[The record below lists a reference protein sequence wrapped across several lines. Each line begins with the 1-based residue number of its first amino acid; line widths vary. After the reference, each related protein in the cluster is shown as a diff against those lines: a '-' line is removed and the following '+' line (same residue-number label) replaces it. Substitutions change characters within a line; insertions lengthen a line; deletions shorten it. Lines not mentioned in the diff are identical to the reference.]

1 MPLFC
6 DVALAVPL
14 DMAFT
19 YAIPPGME
27 PVVGGRVLVPFRQQR
42 MSGIVVEL
50 HDRAPQGIDDF
61 RNDGKEERVRPQGLQ
76 PDFLA
81 MPGSAANEVAERVE
95 FETSA
100 AKAAIENNPLTA
112 ALKRCATPNQI
123 FPAASKAAP
132 VHKSV
137 PADPPI
143 SKASSNAKAAWIRS
157 VIEALDVAPVL
168 DEQLLKLGRWIADY
182 YLAPIGEVFRTMLP
196 LVAEFKR
203 TITYRITDQGHM
215 ALHLAG
221 MSGSPARSQ
230 RTPDEQLVEFRVL
243 DYLAEREGVREQSL
257 RGATKVSKALLAG
270 MVRKKWIAREDVSAV
285 RDAVRTIKVAVLL
298 GAEAASEGKIAE
310 ASPPPDGP
318 EARPHTETQHP
329 QNERSAGDSPAVAGA
344 TSPRSSLAKKL
355 NNNQRALIDA
365 LAAAGGRLPVETL
378 RDLDVPRTTLATLV
392 RRGLIEIVEEPE
404 DRTAPKLK
412 PRRSPFEF
420 EFSPAQK
427 EAVKQILESVG
438 ARKFTGML
446 LHGVTGSGKTAVYL
460 AVMREVL
467 EQGRSSILLVPEIGL
482 TPAMAADLI
491 QVFGDEVAILHSGLS
506 DDERAEQ
513 WHRIK
518 RGEARVVVGTRSAV
532 FAPVSDLA
540 LVIVD
545 EEQDSSYKQE
555 ETPRYH
561 ARDVAVMRA
570 KMAGA
575 VVVLGSATPSLE
587 SYYNAKKHKY
597 ALLEL
602 PDRVEQRPLPEVEIL
617 DMRQEFQETGQE
629 QVISRKLAEEIRE
642 RLEKKEQVMVLL
654 NRRGYSP
661 VVLCRACG
669 ETLQCKN
676 CAVSMTHHKREHKME
691 CHYCGHVAQ
700 IPNKCAKCGSEYVYF
715 VGTGSEK
722 LEELLHGMFPQARIG
737 RLDRDTVRGR
747 EDFERA
753 LNALNE
759 GELDMLVGTQ
769 MIAKGHDV
777 HGVTLVGVVGA
788 DHALSLPDFRAAER
802 TFQLLTQVAGRAGR
816 GNSPGKVVLQTYF
829 PDHYAVQFAA
839 RHDFAGFYDKE
850 LQFRSWMHYPP
861 YSAIAN
867 VVIRSEKLDEA
878 LAWSGELGRWFEKTR
893 HEGIRVLGPAAAPI
907 LRLKRDYRYHFIL
920 KSPSREKMN
929 ALLRAM
935 LKEAAAKKIPR
946 TQVIVD
952 VDAVW
957 LM

>member
-42 MSGIVVEL
+42 LSGIVVEL
-50 HDRAPQGIDDF
+50 RDRLPQG
-61 RNDGKEERVRPQGLQ
+61 NT
-76 PDFLA
+76 
-81 MPGSAANEVAERVE
+81 GSMKIKN
-95 FETSA
+95 
-100 AKAAIENNPLTA
+100 
-112 ALKRCATPNQI
+112 
-123 FPAASKAAP
+123 
-132 VHKSV
+132 
-137 PADPPI
+137 
-143 SKASSNAKAAWIRS
+143 
-157 VIEALDVAPVL
+157 VIEVLDLTPVL
-168 DEQLLKLGRWIADY
+168 DEHLLKLGKWIADY

-196 LVAEFKR
+196 LSAEFKR
-203 TITYRITDQGHM
+203 AISYRITDEGRM

-221 MSGSPARSQ
+221 MSGSPARSK
-230 RTPDEQLVEFRVL
+230 RTPEQQLVEFRVL
-243 DYLAEREGVREQSL
+243 DYLAERESIREERL
-257 RGATKVSKALLAG
+257 RGATHVSRLLLAG
-270 MVRKKWIAREDVSAV
+270 MARKKWIIREDQSAA
-285 RDAVRTIKVAVLL
+285 RDASRLVKVAVLI
-298 GAEAASEGKIAE
+298 GIEKRAD
-310 ASPPPDGP
+310 ASPPL
-318 EARPHTETQHP
+318 E
-329 QNERSAGDSPAVAGA
+329 ERGHASG
-344 TSPRSSLAKKL
+344 RSL
-355 NNNQRALIDA
+355 NSNQLALIEF
-365 LAAAGGRLPVETL
+365 LTSTGGRVEVEEL
-378 RDLDVPRTTLATLV
+378 RGLDIPRTTLSTLV
-392 RRGLIEIVEEPE
+392 RRGLVQLVDEPK
-404 DRTAPKLK
+404 DFTTSKLK
-412 PRRSPFEF
+412 PRPSPFDF
-420 EFSPAQK
+420 EFSAAQK
-427 EAVKQILESVG
+427 NALEKIGGAVAE
-438 ARKFTGML
+438 RKFAGAL
-446 LHGVTGSGKTAVYL
+446 LHGITGSGKTAVYL
-460 AVMREVL
+460 ACMRQVL
-467 EQGRSSILLVPEIGL
+467 DSGRSSILLVPEIGL
-482 TPAMAADLI
+482 TPAVAADLH
-491 QVFGDEVAILHSGLS
+491 QVFGNEVAILHSGLS
-506 DDERAEQ
+506 NAERAEQ

-518 RGEARVVVGTRSAV
+518 RGEARVVAGTRSAV

-575 VVVLGSATPSLE
+575 AVVLGSATPSLE

-597 ALLEL
+597 SLIEL
-602 PDRVEQRPLPEVEIL
+602 PDRVERRPLPVVEIV

-669 ETLQCKN
+669 KTLQCQN
-676 CAVSMTHHKREHKME
+676 CAVSMTHHKRERKME
-691 CHYCGHVAQ
+691 CHYCGHTAK
-700 IPNKCAKCGSEYVYF
+700 IPEKCAHCGSEYVYF

-747 EDFERA
+747 EDFEHA

-759 GELDMLVGTQ
+759 GALDMLVGTQ
-769 MIAKGHDV
+769 MIAKGHDI
-777 HGVTLVGVVGA
+777 HGVTLVGVIGA
-788 DHALSLPDFRAAER
+788 DIALGLPDFRAAER

-816 GNSPGKVVLQTYF
+816 GNSPGKVILQTYF
-829 PDHYAVQFAA
+829 QDHYAVQFAA

-850 LQFRSWMHYPP
+850 LQFRAWMHYPP

-867 VVIRSEKLDEA
+867 VLIRSETLDEA
-878 LAWSGELGRWFEKTR
+878 LTWSGELGRWFEKTR

-907 LRLKRDYRYHFIL
+907 TRLKRDYRYHFIL

-935 LKEAAAKKIPR
+935 LAQAAARKIPR
-946 TQVIVD
+946 TQIIVD

>member
-42 MSGIVVEL
+42 LSGIVVEL
-50 HDRAPQGIDDF
+50 HDRPPQV
-61 RNDGKEERVRPQGLQ
+61 K
-76 PDFLA
+76 
-81 MPGSAANEVAERVE
+81 
-95 FETSA
+95 T
-100 AKAAIENNPLTA
+100 K
-112 ALKRCATPNQI
+112 K
-123 FPAASKAAP
+123 
-132 VHKSV
+132 
-137 PADPPI
+137 
-143 SKASSNAKAAWIRS
+143 
-157 VIEALDVAPVL
+157 VIEALDLSPVL
-168 DEQLLKLGRWIADY
+168 DQHLLKLGKWIAGY
-182 YLAPIGEVFRTMLP
+182 YLAPLGEVFRTMLP
-196 LVAEFKR
+196 LSAEFKR
-203 TITYRITDQGHM
+203 SVAYRITDAGRM

-221 MSGSPARSQ
+221 MSGSPARSK
-230 RTPDEQLVEFRVL
+230 RTPEQQLVEFRVL
-243 DYLAEREGVREQSL
+243 DYLAERESVREERL
-257 RGATKVSKALLAG
+257 RGATRVGKALLAG
-270 MVRKKWIAREDVSAV
+270 MVRKRWIAREDVSAA
-285 RDAVRTIKVAVLL
+285 RDAARLVKVAVLRSVENVTVVTESGD
-298 GAEAASEGKIAE
+298 GAPGVPARQ
-310 ASPPPDGP
+310 DGRD
-318 EARPHTETQHP
+318 ARPSTSKAKML
-329 QNERSAGDSPAVAGA
+329 NE
-344 TSPRSSLAKKL
+344 
-355 NNNQRALIDA
+355 NQRTLIET
-365 LAAAGGRLPVETL
+365 LAAAGGKVPVEAL
-378 RDLDVPRTTLATLV
+378 RGVDVPRATLGTLV
-392 RRGLIEIVEEPE
+392 RRGLIELVDEPL
-404 DRTAPKLK
+404 DFMVSKLK
-412 PRRSPFEF
+412 PRPSPFEF
-420 EFSPAQK
+420 EFSVAQK
-427 EAVKQILESVG
+427 EALAKIGEAVAS
-438 ARKFTGML
+438 RKFGGLL
-446 LHGVTGSGKTAVYL
+446 LHGITGSGKTAVYL
-460 AVMREVL
+460 ACMREVL
-467 EQGRSSILLVPEIGL
+467 DAGRSSILLVPEIGL
-482 TPAMAADLI
+482 TPAVAADLH

-506 DDERAEQ
+506 DAERAEQ
-513 WHRIK
+513 WHRIR
-518 RGEARVVVGTRSAV
+518 RGEARVVAGTRSAV

-540 LVIVD
+540 LIIVD

-575 VVVLGSATPSLE
+575 GAVVVLGSATPSLE
-587 SYYNAKKHKY
+587 SYYNAKKNKY
-597 ALLEL
+597 ALVEL
-602 PDRVEQRPLPEVEIL
+602 PDRVEMRPLPEVEII

-669 ETLQCKN
+669 KTLQCKN
-676 CAVSMTHHKREHKME
+676 CAVSMTHHKRERKME
-691 CHYCGHVAQ
+691 CHYCGHVER
-700 IPNKCAKCGSEYVYF
+700 IPDKCAQCGSEYVYF

-747 EDFERA
+747 EDFEHA

-759 GELDMLVGTQ
+759 GALDMLVGTQ
-769 MIAKGHDV
+769 MIAKGHDI

-788 DHALSLPDFRAAER
+788 DMALGLPDFRAAER

-816 GNSPGKVVLQTYF
+816 GQSPGKVVLQTYF
-829 PDHYAVQFAA
+829 QDHYAVQFAA
-839 RHDFAGFYDKE
+839 RHDFAGFYEKE
-850 LQFRSWMHYPP
+850 LQFRAWMHYPP

-867 VVIRSEKLDEA
+867 VLIRSEKLDEA
-878 LAWSGELGRWFEKTR
+878 LTWSGELGRWFEKTR

-907 LRLKRDYRYHFIL
+907 TRLKRDYRYHFIL
-920 KSPSREKMN
+920 KSPSRGKMN

-935 LKEAAAKKIPR
+935 LAEAAARKIPR